1 MQDTLLQIL
10 LILLQDKSI
19 QSPDRLKIQGK
30 NKTKKQKKPS
40 KIMIQNQTK
49 KTPKLRYTI

>member
-40 KIMIQNQTK
+40 KIMIQNETK